1 MYQKP
6 DNTKTVAVM
15 NRILYALA
23 PVMLIVILLGV
34 WQLNCVAKNIPE
46 WKLPKPVS
54 IITAFFS
61 NMRQNLPYLG
71 STCLNIIVGYV
82 LAVII
87 GLALALILTN
97 SRILSTALTPIIV
110 VFCCVPMVTLVPL
123 LLVTMGTGPAPK
135 ILTVVIQCFPIVNMN
150 ACVGF
155 ANVDP
160 TRIEL
165 MKSMKASKFQ
175 LYRHCMFRDAMPDI
189 LNGIKL
195 ASVLAMIA
203 GVAAELCGGD
213 GGLGNQIKKLLGLS
227 KTAEAFACLI
237 YVIVFGMLL
246 YGIIGFIEKHTTKG
260 M

>member
-1 MYQKP
+1 
-6 DNTKTVAVM
+6 
-15 NRILYALA
+15 
-23 PVMLIVILLGV
+23 ML
-34 WQLNCVAKNIPE
+34 
-46 WKLPKPVS
+46 
-54 IITAFFS
+54 
-61 NMRQNLPYLG
+61 
-71 STCLNIIVGYV
+71 
-82 LAVII
+82 
-87 GLALALILTN
+87 
-97 SRILSTALTPIIV
+97 
-110 VFCCVPMVTLVPL
+110 
-123 LLVTMGTGPAPK
+123 
-135 ILTVVIQCFPIVNMN
+135 PIVNMN

-175 LYRHCMFRDAMPDI
+175 LYRYCMFRDAMPDI

-237 YVIVFGMLL
+237 YVIVFGMLFVWNHRF
-246 YGIIGFIEKHTTKG
+246 YRKAYDQGHVNIKMNF
-260 M
+260 

>member
-1 MYQKP
+1 MVKK
-6 DNTKTVAVM
+6 DIEKTVSFWNRFFYAVSP
-15 NRILYALA
+15 IL
-23 PVMLIVILLGV
+23 MIVFLLLV
-34 WQLNCVAKNIPE
+34 WQGNCAIRNIPE
-46 WKLPKPVS
+46 WKLPKPSS
-54 IITAFFS
+54 IITSFFTDFTT
-61 NMRQNLPYLG
+61 NLPYFG
-71 STCLNIIVGYV
+71 KTCMCIIIGYV
-82 LAVII
+82 MAVVI
-87 GLALALILTN
+87 GLTLSLLLTN
-97 SRILSTALTPIIV
+97 SRLLSMALSPIIV

-123 LLVTMGTGPAPK
+123 LLVTMGTGPGPK

-175 LYRHCMFRDAMPDI
+175 TYYYCMFRDAMPNI

-203 GVAAELCGGD
+203 GISAEMCGGS
-213 GGLGNQIKKLLGLS
+213 GGLGNQIKTLYGFSKTSQAFGCLLFVIILGL
-227 KTAEAFACLI
+227 
-237 YVIVFGMLL
+237 LL
-246 YGIIGFIEKHTTKG
+246 YGIISLIEKKMTKG